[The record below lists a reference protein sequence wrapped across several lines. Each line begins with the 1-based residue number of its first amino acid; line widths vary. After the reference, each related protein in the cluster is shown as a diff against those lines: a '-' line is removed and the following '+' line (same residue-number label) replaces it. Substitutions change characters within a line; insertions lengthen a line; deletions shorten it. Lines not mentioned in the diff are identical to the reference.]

1 MCYPLFSEKIVKPYH
16 FSPDK
21 LNYTNVEYNR
31 IGTILFNIL
40 VLWTGL
46 EPVIKVYKTLVITTL
61 TTWGWWVELFNDV
74 AHQPST
80 YISTKITMTFS
91 IHWVITSSLRTLL
104 LTYSGV
110 KGTNCLLSLFTMFYN
125 KYFYYHLFML
135 LIYSIFKWLSSIFL
149 III

>member
-1 MCYPLFSEKIVKPYH
+1 MCYPLFSEKIVKPYQ

-46 EPVIKVYKTLVITTL
+46 EPVIKVYKTLVITAL

-74 AHQPST
+74 AHPPST
-80 YISTKITMTFS
+80 CISTPPLQG
-91 IHWVITSSLRTLL
+91 TS
-104 LTYSGV
+104 
-110 KGTNCLLSLFTMFYN
+110 CLLSLFTMFYN

-135 LIYSIFKWLSSIFL
+135 LIYSIFQWLSSIFS